1 MGLHDNKLLDFLLS
15 NMYSITAVKPPIR
28 IGVAPY
34 HAPYPLTNG
43 KLTNPP
49 KRSNISPPLRFE
61 TGPRRPAIRK
71 TIVRRIRR
79 GQFGQTSVF
88 SLSRSASTRF
98 AIGTR
103 TCAMLSRSRIV
114 TASSVSVSKSTVTHS
129 GVPISS
135 WRR

>member
-28 IGVAPY
+28 IGAALY
-34 HAPYPLTNG
+34 HAPYPLARG
-43 KLTNPP
+43 KVANPS
-49 KRSNISPPLRFE
+49 KRSNISRPLRFE
-61 TGPRRPAIRK
+61 TAPQRTAIRK
-71 TIVRRIRR
+71 TIKGHIRR
-79 GQFGQTSVF
+79 GQFDQTSVF
-88 SLSRSASTRF
+88 SFSRRASTRL
-98 AIGTR
+98 AMGTR

-135 WRR
+135 CRR